1 MKYIILTIVIF
12 FIGIRLSMPQE
23 NLPTNINNVLDSTY
37 TKLQLPP
44 LQVFLNA
51 VYNNASVQIRKEIT
65 EEEKSAL
72 QVEKKN
78 WLNYFSVK
86 GMYQYGVTSG
96 NISQSD
102 TESPLFYTYTGT
114 NQHLHN
120 IGINMNIPLNDLF
133 LIDLFLCIDR
143 RENRNNYTLNKIGI
157 HVYAPLQIMLR

>member
-23 NLPTNINNVLDSTY
+23 NLPTNIDNVLDSTY

-72 QVEKKN
+72 QAEKIGSTTFRFEEYINMELQVEIYHN
-78 WLNYFSVK
+78 QTQTLPYFILTQV
-86 GMYQYGVTSG
+86 QTS
-96 NISQSD
+96 
-102 TESPLFYTYTGT
+102 TYTI
-114 NQHLHN
+114 L
-120 IGINMNIPLNDLF
+120 
-133 LIDLFLCIDR
+133 
-143 RENRNNYTLNKIGI
+143 
-157 HVYAPLQIMLR
+157 V

>member
-23 NLPTNINNVLDSTY
+23 NLPTNIDNVLDSTY

-72 QVEKKN
+72 QAEKKN
-78 WLNYFSVK
+78 WLNYFSIR
-86 GMYQYGVTSG
+86 GIYQYGVTSG

-102 TESPLFYTYTGT
+102 TNSPLFYTYTGT
-114 NQHLHN
+114 NQHLYN
-120 IGINMNIPLNDLF
+120 IGINMNIPLDDLF
-133 LIDLFLCIDR
+133 
-143 RENRNNYTLNKIGI
+143 NRKSKVNEKNQNVSNHVFGSEKRGEHLN
-157 HVYAPLQIMLR
+157 

>member
-1 MKYIILTIVIF
+1 MKYIVLTIVIF
-12 FIGIRLSMPQE
+12 FIGIRLGMPQE
-23 NLPTNINNVLDSTY
+23 NLPTNIDNVLDSTY

-78 WLNYFSVK
+78 WLNYFSVR

-102 TESPLFYTYTGT
+102 TDSPLFYTYTGT
-114 NQHLHN
+114 NKHIYN
-120 IGINMNIPLNDLF
+120 IGINMNIPLDDIF
-133 LIDLFLCIDR
+133 
-143 RENRNNYTLNKIGI
+143 NRKIKVAHILWISCSTLYTCQKTRKNKGI
-157 HVYAPLQIMLR
+157 